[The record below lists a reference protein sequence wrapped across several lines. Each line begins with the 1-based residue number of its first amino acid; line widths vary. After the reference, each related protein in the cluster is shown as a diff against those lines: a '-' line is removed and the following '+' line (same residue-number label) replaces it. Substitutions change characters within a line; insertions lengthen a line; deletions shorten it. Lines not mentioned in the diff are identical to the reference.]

1 MKQKMETI
9 SNEELI
15 MRLIKDSLINT
26 KLISGLNSLGLIA
39 DDYTLFLGETIFLLM
54 GFEAGEQS
62 DLIFDKVYLALSE
75 KVSDIK
81 FSDSMQEVEILSKEI
96 YDQLLFAKGVL

>member
-1 MKQKMETI
+1 METI
-9 SNEELI
+9 SNEELV

-54 GFEAGEQS
+54 GFESGEQS

-75 KVSDIK
+75 KVTDIK

-96 YDQLLFAKGVL
+96 YDQLLFAKGIL